1 MRHILFIVS
10 LCFLISCQKT
20 SQKENAFTGADGEI
34 RLITLAPGHFHAA
47 LLQKRSLNQIN
58 KSVYVYAPEGKEL
71 ETHLA
76 YIKSYNSRDDDPTD
90 WQEEVYTGEDFF
102 NRMLAEKK
110 GNVVV
115 LAGNN
120 RLKTDYMLHA
130 AENGINVLA
139 DKPMAIDFNSFRKL
153 EKAFETAKEKSVVIY
168 DLMTERYV
176 DYNIVNKLLM
186 QNNDLFGEIL
196 PGSPEE
202 PAVTLNSVHHFYKEV
217 SGKPLIRPAWYY
229 DVSQQGEGL
238 VDVTT
243 HLIDLVFWK
252 CFPESPIDY
261 KTDIRMIEAT
271 HWPTY
276 LTKEEFYKSTLY
288 PEFPDYLPVGTD
300 SLLEVYSNGNML
312 YTLRDI
318 HVGISVSWNY
328 QAPIHTGDTHTS
340 VFRGSKATL
349 YILQGE
355 EQQYIPK
362 LYIEKKEEIS
372 EAVFEK
378 ELLNAVEKLKPDY
391 SVEIVPTSDQKRE
404 LIISPKIKSNHE
416 DHFSMVASKYFDFLV
431 KRDIPEWEIKNMLAK
446 YFITTKALEMAKENR
461 NNF

>member
-1 MRHILFIVS
+1 MRHILFLFS
-10 LCFLISCQKT
+10 LCFLISCQT
-20 SQKENAFTGADGEI
+20 PSQKENVFTGADGEI

-47 LLQKRSLNQIN
+47 LLQKTPLDQISKN
-58 KSVYVYAPEGKEL
+58 VYVYAPEGKEL

-76 YIKSYNSRDDDPTD
+76 YIESYNSRKDAPTD
-90 WQEEVYTGEDFF
+90 WQEMVYTGVDFF
-102 NRMLAEKK
+102 DRMLAEKK

-120 RLKTDYMLHA
+120 RMKTDYILRS

-153 EKAFETAKEKSVVIY
+153 EKAFETAKEKGVVIY

-176 DYNIVNKLLM
+176 DYNIVNKALM
-186 QNNDLFGEIL
+186 QNKDLFGEL
-196 PGSPEE
+196 LSGSPQE
-202 PAVTLNSVHHFYKEV
+202 PAVILNSVHHFYKEV
-217 SGKPLIRPAWYY
+217 SGKPLTRPAWYY
-229 DVSQQGEGL
+229 DVTQQGEGL

-276 LTKEEFYKSTLY
+276 LTKDEFYRSTLH
-288 PEFPDYLPVGTD
+288 PEFPEYLPVRAD

-312 YTLRDI
+312 FTLHDI

-362 LYIEKKEEIS
+362 LYIEKREGIS
-372 EAVFEK
+372 EVVFEK
-378 ELLNAVEKLKPDY
+378 ELLNAVKRLKPDY
-391 SVEIVPTSDQKRE
+391 SVEIMPASGQRKE
-404 LIISPKIKSNHE
+404 LVIAPKIKSNHE
-416 DHFSMVASKYFDFLV
+416 DHFSMVASKYLDFLV
-431 KRDIPEWEIKNMLAK
+431 KRDIPVWEIKNMLAK
-446 YFITTKALEMAKENR
+446 YFITTKALEMAKEKR
-461 NNF
+461 NNS